1 MVKEKREKNW
11 KDIYQRKNKL
21 PRAKQLGFVYPVSKD
36 AKEIKKMHQLTEA
49 INLLFVCSRNQWRS
63 PTAEKIYKN
72 KPMINVRSA
81 GTSPSARRSLSSADI
96 QWADIIFVMET
107 KHQSKILADF
117 PGESKHKKIIVMGI
131 EDNYQYMDEELIE
144 EITYCVDAVIY
155 EEKKIKP

>member
-1 MVKEKREKNW
+1 MKEKLKKHRGDFDQPKTKPPKKKTLKTISQNT
-11 KDIYQRKNKL
+11 
-21 PRAKQLGFVYPVSKD
+21 F
-36 AKEIKKMHQLTEA
+36 EIKINHQRTEP

-63 PTAEKIYKN
+63 PTAEKIYKS

-81 GTSPSARRSLSSADI
+81 GTSPSARRCLSSADI

-117 PGESKHKKIIVMGI
+117 PGASKHKKIIVMGI
-131 EDNYQYMDEELIE
+131 EDNYQYMDEELLE

-155 EEKKIKP
+155 KNKK

>member
-1 MVKEKREKNW
+1 MNKKREKYW
-11 KDIYQRKNKL
+11 EDLDQRKTKPL
-21 PRAKQLGFVYPVSKD
+21 M
-36 AKEIKKMHQLTEA
+36 IKKQKSTSQNNIKIKSNHQLTEP

-81 GTSPSARRSLSSADI
+81 GTSPSARRCISSADI
-96 QWADIIFVMET
+96 QWADIIFVMEA
-107 KHQSKILADF
+107 KHQSKILADY

-131 EDNYQYMDEELIE
+131 EDNYQYMDEELVE

-155 EEKKIKP
+155 KNKLKK